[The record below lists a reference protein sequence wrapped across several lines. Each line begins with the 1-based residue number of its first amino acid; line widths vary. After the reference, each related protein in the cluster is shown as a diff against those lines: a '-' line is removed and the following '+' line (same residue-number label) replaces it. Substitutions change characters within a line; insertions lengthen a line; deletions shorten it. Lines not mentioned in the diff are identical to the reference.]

1 MLKGRESLIPTGIE
15 SIFSFTERHAVLQ
28 RGLNLKARWS
38 IIGFA
43 VWVPEG

>member
-1 MLKGRESLIPTGIE
+1 MLKGRESLTPTGVE
-15 SIFSFTERHAVLQ
+15 SNFSFTEGQAVLQ
-28 RGLNLKARWS
+28 RRLNLKAQWS